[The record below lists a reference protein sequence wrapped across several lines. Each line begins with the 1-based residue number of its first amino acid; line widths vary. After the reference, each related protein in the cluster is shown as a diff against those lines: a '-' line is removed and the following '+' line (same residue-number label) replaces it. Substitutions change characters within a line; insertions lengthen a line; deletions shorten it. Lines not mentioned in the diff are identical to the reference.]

1 MSMVRKKTIEQR
13 NSFTNFLML
22 LPAILMIVAVFVVPV
37 LMNLDM
43 SFKGVKFMEP
53 GNFVGLKNYYKL
65 LSGSDFYNAL
75 GVMFKYTAFYT
86 VGVFIVGFITSLMLD
101 TIKNPKLKTF
111 FRVFYVIPYAIPD
124 VVAAIIF
131 TWMLDYRYGVINYLL
146 QNLHILAEPMLWL
159 TNSKMALYTI
169 IMVEIWRQF
178 PLHTLIIY
186 AGLQDVPIDLY
197 EAASLDGAGPIRK
210 FLNIT
215 IPYLRQVLSILLTL
229 TVIWSFRRF
238 AMTWLL
244 TKGGPA
250 QSTETVVVQIYNNA
264 FINNKMSLA
273 AAEGVLMLVFTLLVV
288 LIYLRAIK
296 KDSQSNYN

>member
-1 MSMVRKKTIEQR
+1 MVKKKNALNRR
-13 NSFTNFLML
+13 NSITNLLML
-22 LPAILMIVAVFVVPV
+22 LPAILMIVAMFVIP
-37 LMNLDM
+37 LIMNLDM
-43 SFKGVKFMEP
+43 SFRGVKFMET
-53 GNFVGLKNYYKL
+53 GDFVGLKNYSKL
-65 LSGSDFYNAL
+65 LSGSDFYHAL
-75 GVMFKYTAFYT
+75 GVLLKYTVFYT
-86 VGVFIVGFITSLMLD
+86 IGIFVVGFITSLMLD
-101 TIKNPKLKTF
+101 SIKNPRLKTF

-124 VVAAIIF
+124 VVAAIVF

-169 IMVEIWRQF
+169 VMVEIWRQF

-186 AGLQDVPIDLY
+186 AGLQDVPYDLY
-197 EAASLDGAGPIRK
+197 EAASLDGAGPVRK
-210 FLNIT
+210 FFSIT
-215 IPYLRQVLSILLTL
+215 IPYLRQVLNILLTL

-250 QSTETVVVQIYNNA
+250 QATETVVVQIYNNA

-273 AAEGVLMLVFTLLVV
+273 AAEGVLMLLFTLAIV
-288 LIYLRAIK
+288 LIYLRIIK